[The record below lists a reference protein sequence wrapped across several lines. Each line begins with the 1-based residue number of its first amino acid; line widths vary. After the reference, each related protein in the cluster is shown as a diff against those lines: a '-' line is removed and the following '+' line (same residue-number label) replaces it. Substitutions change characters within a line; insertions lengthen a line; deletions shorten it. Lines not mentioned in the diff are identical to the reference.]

1 MVEKIN
7 KITQKLIVTD
17 RNQLVLDAVDAVR
30 DFSDSLLVLSTQY
43 GDVFIE
49 GEGMKILN
57 LSEKEGTVSV
67 VGKIDGFYF
76 KTPRK
81 SGFFGGLFK

>member
-1 MVEKIN
+1 MLEKTN
-7 KITQKLIVTD
+7 PTTQKLILTD
-17 RNQLVLDAVDAVR
+17 RNQLFLDAVESVR
-30 DFSDSLLVLSTQY
+30 DFSDSLLILSTKY

-57 LSEKEGTVSV
+57 LSEKEGTVNV

-76 KTPRK
+76 KAPKK
-81 SGFFGGLFK
+81 SGLFGGLFK